1 MTRPVPQTITCP
13 NCGQP
18 FSAMLEQILDTR
30 RDPTAKERL
39 LSGRVNVI
47 VCPHCGYRGM
57 VSTPLMYHDP
67 AKQMAIVYV
76 PMELNLQQA
85 DRERLI
91 GDMTNAVM
99 RSMPEDA
106 PKGYLLQP
114 STALTLQGLVDQ
126 VLEADGITREM
137 VEAERQK
144 ARLID
149 RLAEAR
155 ADEVDQILEEN
166 QHLIDLGF
174 LELLTVVA
182 QAARRADDSRTA
194 LRLLNIRSRLMETTE
209 AGRELRARE
218 QALIEASQELQ
229 ALGDSITREQ
239 FVDLLVKAAGDI
251 SKVDALGILGRVLL
265 DYSTFQA
272 LSERIDATQDEDE
285 RKRLIEVRER
295 LLAIAAEYE
304 KQSRAIVERSVN
316 TLRMLLQASDI
327 RTAIQSNLDRI
338 DETFLM
344 VLQANLEEARRS
356 GNIEAS
362 SRLRQIRDEV
372 MRLIQESSP
381 PEIRLINDL
390 LALES
395 EEEALNLLYE
405 RSSDLTPETLEMME
419 DLIGQFREAGN
430 DPVADRLQVIRSE
443 AEKMLTA

>member
-327 RTAIQSNLDRI
+327 RTAIQSNL
-338 DETFLM
+338 LP
-344 VLQANLEEARRS
+344 RS
-356 GNIEAS
+356 GLSMTYWRLSQRRRRLTCSMSAVLILPLK
-362 SRLRQIRDEV
+362 RLR
-372 MRLIQESSP
+372 
-381 PEIRLINDL
+381 
-390 LALES
+390 
-395 EEEALNLLYE
+395 
-405 RSSDLTPETLEMME
+405 
-419 DLIGQFREAGN
+419 
-430 DPVADRLQVIRSE
+430 
-443 AEKMLTA
+443 